1 MYLTKVFN
9 ILLRLRLA
17 ATGFTLLW
25 KIDKKI
31 ILSDRGNYIHALP
44 SVEIV
49 LTIPYKMSANFCTWK
64 IFSISS
70 PPPPQQKS
78 EGPNLEKFPLAH
90 MKYPICGLDSD
101 PP

>member
-1 MYLTKVFN
+1 MYLTKVFK

-31 ILSDRGNYIHALP
+31 ILSDRGNYINALP

-49 LTIPYKMSANFCTWK
+49 LTIPYKKSANFFAPGK
-64 IFSISS
+64 FS
-70 PPPPQQKS
+70 
-78 EGPNLEKFPLAH
+78 L
-90 MKYPICGLDSD
+90 
-101 PP
+101 